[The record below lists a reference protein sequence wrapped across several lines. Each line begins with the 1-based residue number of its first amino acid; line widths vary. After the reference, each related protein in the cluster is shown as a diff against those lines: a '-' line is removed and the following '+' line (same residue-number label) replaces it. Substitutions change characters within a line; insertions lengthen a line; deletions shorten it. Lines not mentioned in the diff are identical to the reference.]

1 MRRPLSLHVW
11 LGFALALA
19 MAVPALAGLAAW
31 GAAGRWQAGREAH
44 RRDQAVAVLRTAQL
58 DTPAHRDAVLRSL
71 AALGVEAQLGP
82 TAAETKIA
90 DVTEPKVADAW
101 RPRWPWPTSRSC

>member
-1 MRRPLSLHVW
+1 MGRRLPLRPAGRLMRRPLSLHVW

-31 GAAGRWQAGREAH
+31 GAAGRWQEAREAH
-44 RRDQAVAVLRTAQL
+44 RRDQAVALLRTAEL
-58 DTPAHRDAVLRSL
+58 DTPTHRDAVLRGL

-82 TAAETKIA
+82 TGAKSKVV
-90 DVTEPKVADAW
+90 DVTDP
-101 RPRWPWPTSRSC
+101 

>member
-11 LGFALALA
+11 LALALALA

-44 RRDQAVAVLRTAQL
+44 RRDRAVAVLRTAQL

-90 DVTEPKVADAW
+90 DVTSPRSPTPW

>member
-31 GAAGRWQAGREAH
+31 GAAGWWQAGREAH
-44 RRDQAVAVLRTAQL
+44 RRDQAVAGFGA
-58 DTPAHRDAVLRSL
+58 PH
-71 AALGVEAQLGP
+71 P
-82 TAAETKIA
+82 
-90 DVTEPKVADAW
+90 
-101 RPRWPWPTSRSC
+101 